1 MKLRTNQ
8 SFIKDQEQKLKIKRI
23 SVEVKIHINKRPI
36 KFTWPEQI
44 FREWERKEE
53 KKKHHMRQIMPPTRY
68 WKGDFVHQVEL

>member
-23 SVEVKIHINKRPI
+23 SVEVKIHINQRPMKFYMARANFQGMREKR
-36 KFTWPEQI
+36 
-44 FREWERKEE
+44 